1 MLFLIL
7 NFINSSA
14 KGLSKYFRL
23 DFCHIKLIVLFFAIN
38 GKKSDFDE
46 INEVNN
52 SSSGPNRTNFLHDL

>member
-23 DFCHIKLIVLFFAIN
+23 DFCHIKFIFLFFAIN
-38 GKKSDFDE
+38 GKKSVLNE
-46 INEVNN
+46 MNEVNN
-52 SSSGPNRTNFLHDL
+52 SSSGPNRTNFLDDL